1 MTPLAVKSDIYL
13 GAHCASKLGFNTTI
27 NNLVTPRQVNSS
39 GKGKLACEPMAR
51 IIWDC
56 MATISKMSRS
66 VIRHWNAPM
75 SYESLRPLCHVDQ
88 RFLRLFE
95 LLMNKFLKSEKKKC
109 INRHLFL
116 HHETAKLWTLIWN
129 TDIGFGEVTHD
140 SHTLGDTLFETI
152 LGHPYHFK
160 NSKSIN

>member
-95 LLMNKFLKSEKKKC
+95 LLMNKFLKSEKKKMHKQASLFTSWDSKTLD
-109 INRHLFL
+109 INLKHRHRLRRSNPWFT
-116 HHETAKLWTLIWN
+116 HFGWYSIW
-129 TDIGFGEVTHD
+129 DYIRSPLPF
-140 SHTLGDTLFETI
+140 
-152 LGHPYHFK
+152 
-160 NSKSIN
+160 